1 MRNNNKQPIIIGMDS
16 NIEKTDEEIVA
27 LVQQGDTEKFSLI
40 VERYEEKLKRYARRF
55 LYNNEDS
62 EDLVQDIFI
71 KAYTNLKSFDTKRR
85 FSPWIYRI
93 AHNEF
98 INFLRKRHLEA
109 LPFFD
114 PDTLF
119 PHPVAKENSDDLV
132 LNKEQQQAI
141 EKSLAELPV
150 KYRELVILYYFED
163 FDYKSIADILE
174 IPVSTV
180 GVRLKR
186 AKDRLKKILVANNFT
201 L

>member
-1 MRNNNKQPIIIGMDS
+1 MNELIN
-16 NIEKTDEEIVA
+16 KTDEEIIK
-27 LVQQGDTEKFSLI
+27 LIQKGDADKFGLI
-40 VERYEEKLKRYARRF
+40 VERYEDKLKRYARRF
-55 LYNNEDS
+55 LYNAEDG

-71 KAYTNLKSFDTKRR
+71 KAYTNLNSFDATRK

-98 INFLRKRHLEA
+98 VSFLRKRRLDEF
-109 LPFFD
+109 PFFD

-119 PHPVAKENSDDLV
+119 PHPVAQEKSDKLV
-132 LNKEQQQAI
+132 LDDEQKELV
-141 EKSLAELPV
+141 ESSLKSLPA

-163 FDYKSIADILE
+163 FDYKSISDILK

-186 AKDRLKKILVANNFT
+186 AKDKLKNILTDNNYQK
-201 L
+201 